1 MAYDLI
7 EKLRAAIVARSNP
20 LTSLTQLERSILTL
34 SSLPLA
40 RYAAMTQTTGIV
52 SGAANAMQYDI
63 AQLVAL
69 DAVSNLV
76 RINGQI
82 LDKALASNSKLDN
95 VLQERAEKIR
105 DRLKDIREEINRYTM
120 MTYALRGK
128 PFEKMEELAKIE
140 RSMYSSLNANLAAS
154 ARFAKRN

>member
-1 MAYDLI
+1 
-7 EKLRAAIVARSNP
+7 
-20 LTSLTQLERSILTL
+20 
-34 SSLPLA
+34 
-40 RYAAMTQTTGIV
+40 
-52 SGAANAMQYDI
+52 
-63 AQLVAL
+63 LVAL